1 MADNSKKVQEELASV
16 KALDKILSQTLDARL
31 KGAKEAN
38 ALQDDFLKK
47 LREEKDIS
55 QELIDDIETYE
66 ELMSDVL
73 KSGTKGGDALQSQLN
88 VIKDIVKAEE
98 ARKLADEKIGGA
110 LNNQVDALESKI
122 SSFPILGDTIA
133 KSINFDKIKEGASEM
148 TSKFTNGFLQAASAG
163 QGFGGSMKAALGGVS
178 KGLSMAT
185 IKQGIF
191 NAVAMI
197 NPYVLIAAAVIAL
210 IVLLKKLVSIGM
222 KFDQQTTDIARNFGI
237 SKDNAADM
245 NRQMVT
251 TAALSG
257 ETYMNSKSMMEAQS
271 QLQEK
276 LGSSAMYSA
285 DMLKS
290 QIQLTKFMGLS
301 GEEAVKFQSMAAGS
315 GQSTRELQQN
325 IQGTLYAFNQT
336 TGASISL
343 KDAMKD
349 IAGISDDVRA
359 NFRGNVQEMVL
370 AVAQAKLLG
379 TTVDELAGFT
389 AQTLNME
396 SSLQKEMKLRALTG
410 KNINL
415 DQVRRLKLMGDEAGA
430 AKALTEQ
437 MGSIE
442 DFNKMLPH
450 EQKAFADALGMTQG
464 QMLKMLEAQE
474 LQKKAGI
481 DLAKASLN
489 EIKANDRLSAQE
501 KEKLIRQKE
510 AESAQEKMDAAMQ
523 KLKDTLNSILAGPL
537 GTLMSVLIDIVVFV
551 VDVINIM
558 LTPLVAIIDGIA
570 KGAKAIGR
578 FFGFGG
584 PEENDGT
591 STMGMGGTD
600 SINDGVITPN
610 GDVIKTNPADFI
622 MATTNPAAMAGEIAG
637 ASAAGGI
644 DYDKLATA
652 MGNQP
657 LQILV
662 DGRVIS
668 EITKKQNQN
677 KSFNKQLG

>member
-148 TSKFTNGFLQAASAG
+148 TSKFTNGFLEAASAG

>member
-1 MADNSKKVQEELASV
+1 MAKQNNAQEELRTT
-16 KALDKILSQTLDARL
+16 KALKDVLSNMMADRIEGSETL
-31 KGAKEAN
+31 N
-38 ALQDDFLKK
+38 ALQKELLGGIEKQKGITEKLVDDIKEYEDFLK
-47 LREEKDIS
+47 EVVKDQGIGADAVEA
-55 QELIDDIETYE
+55 QL
-66 ELMSDVL
+66 
-73 KSGTKGGDALQSQLN
+73 DALKKVREVEEGR
-88 VIKDIVKAEE
+88 VIAN
-98 ARKLADEKIGGA
+98 EKIGGG
-110 LNNQVDALESKI
+110 LNNQIDKI
-122 SSFPILGDTIA
+122 QEKIKSFPIIGDKLA
-133 KSINFDKIKEGASEM
+133 KSFDFDKIKEGAAEM
-148 TSKFTNGFLQAASAG
+148 TSKFTNSFIEASAAG
-163 QGFGGSMKAALGGVS
+163 NGFGASMGTALKSVS
-178 KGLSMAT
+178 KGLSLAT

-245 NRQMVT
+245 NREMVA
-251 TAALSG
+251 TANLSFQS
-257 ETYMNSKSMMEAQS
+257 YMNSKNMMEAQS

-349 IAGISDDVRA
+349 IASISDDVRA

-537 GTLMSVLIDIVVFV
+537 GTLMSVLIDIVAFAVNLISFL
-551 VDVINIM
+551 

-622 MATTNPAAMAGEIAG
+622 MATTNPAAMAGKIAG
-637 ASAAGGI
+637 ASSGNI

-652 MGNQP
+652 MGN
-657 LQILV
+657 
-662 DGRVIS
+662 
-668 EITKKQNQN
+668 
-677 KSFNKQLG
+677 

>member
-1 MADNSKKVQEELASV
+1 MADNSKKIQEELASV

-73 KSGTKGGDALQSQLN
+73 KSGTKGGDALQSQLDI
-88 VIKDIVKAEE
+88 IKGIVKAEE
-98 ARKLADEKIGGA
+98 ARKIADEKIGGA
-110 LNNQVDALESKI
+110 LNSQVDALESKI

-148 TSKFTNGFLQAASAG
+148 TTKFTNGFLQAASAG
-163 QGFGGSMKAALGGVS
+163 EGFGGSMKVALGSVS

-389 AQTLNME
+389 AQTLDME

-523 KLKDTLNSILAGPL
+523 KLKDTLNSIVAGPL
-537 GTLMSVLIDIVVFV
+537 GTLMSVLVDIVVFI
-551 VDVINIM
+551 VDVINVM

-591 STMGMGGTD
+591 STFGMGGTE
-600 SINDGVITPN
+600 SINDGVITPD
-610 GDVIKTNPADFI
+610 GEVIKTNPADFI
-622 MATTNPAAMAGEIAG
+622 MATTNPAAMAGKLAG
-637 ASAAGGI
+637 ASASNI
-644 DYDKLATA
+644 DYDKLAAA

-657 LQILV
+657 LQIV
-662 DGRVIS
+662 IDGRVIS

-677 KSFNKQLG
+677 KSFNKQAG

>member
-1 MADNSKKVQEELASV
+1 
-16 KALDKILSQTLDARL
+16 
-31 KGAKEAN
+31 
-38 ALQDDFLKK
+38 
-47 LREEKDIS
+47 
-55 QELIDDIETYE
+55 
-66 ELMSDVL
+66 
-73 KSGTKGGDALQSQLN
+73 
-88 VIKDIVKAEE
+88 
-98 ARKLADEKIGGA
+98 
-110 LNNQVDALESKI
+110 
-122 SSFPILGDTIA
+122 
-133 KSINFDKIKEGASEM
+133 
-148 TSKFTNGFLQAASAG
+148 
-163 QGFGGSMKAALGGVS
+163 
-178 KGLSMAT
+178 
-185 IKQGIF
+185 
-191 NAVAMI
+191 
-197 NPYVLIAAAVIAL
+197 
-210 IVLLKKLVSIGM
+210 
-222 KFDQQTTDIARNFGI
+222 
-237 SKDNAADM
+237 
-245 NRQMVT
+245 
-251 TAALSG
+251 
-257 ETYMNSKSMMEAQS
+257 
-271 QLQEK
+271 
-276 LGSSAMYSA
+276 
-285 DMLKS
+285 
-290 QIQLTKFMGLS
+290 
-301 GEEAVKFQSMAAGS
+301 
-315 GQSTRELQQN
+315 
-325 IQGTLYAFNQT
+325 
-336 TGASISL
+336 
-343 KDAMKD
+343 MKD
-349 IAGISDDVRA
+349 IANISDDVRA

-389 AQTLNME
+389 AQTLDME

-523 KLKDTLNSILAGPL
+523 KLKDTLNSIVAGPL
-537 GTLMSVLIDIVVFV
+537 GTLMSVLVEIVVFI
-551 VDVINIM
+551 VDVINVM
-558 LTPLVAIIDGIA
+558 LTPLVAIVDGIA

-591 STMGMGGTD
+591 STFGTGGTE
-600 SINDGVITPN
+600 SINDGVITPD
-610 GDVIKTNPADFI
+610 GEVIKTNPADFI
-622 MATTNPAAMAGEIAG
+622 MATTNPAAMAGKLAG
-637 ASAAGGI
+637 TSASNI
-644 DYDKLATA
+644 DYDKLAAA

-657 LQILV
+657 LQIVV

-677 KSFNKQLG
+677 KSFNKQAG

>member
-1 MADNSKKVQEELASV
+1 MADSSKKIQEELASV
-16 KALDKILSQTLDARL
+16 KALDKILSQTLDNRL

-47 LREEKDIS
+47 LRDEKDIS
-55 QELIDDIETYE
+55 QELIDDLETYE
-66 ELMSDVL
+66 ELMGDVL
-73 KSGTKGGDALQSQLN
+73 KSGTKGGDALQSQLD
-88 VIKDIVKAEE
+88 VVKGIVKAEE
-98 ARKLADEKIGGA
+98 GRKIANEKIGGA
-110 LNNQVDALESKI
+110 LSGQVDSLESKI
-122 SSFPILGDTIA
+122 KSFPILGDTIA
-133 KSINFDKIKEGASEM
+133 KSINFDKIKEGATEM
-148 TSKFTNGFLQAASAG
+148 TSKFTNGFTEAAMSG
-163 QGFGGSMKAALGGVS
+163 KGFGSSMKAALGGVS

-245 NRQMVT
+245 NRQMSV

-257 ETYMNSKSMMEAQS
+257 ETYMNSKNMLEAQS

-325 IQGTLYAFNQT
+325 IQGTLYAFNKT
-336 TGASISL
+336 TGASLALNGI
-343 KDAMKD
+343 MKD
-349 IAGISDDVRA
+349 IANISDDVRA
-359 NFRGNVQEMVL
+359 NFRGNVKEMVL
-370 AVAQAKLLG
+370 ATAQAKLLG
-379 TTVDELAGFT
+379 TTVDALAGFT

-396 SSLQKEMKLRALTG
+396 SSLQKEMKLRVMTG

-464 QMLKMLEAQE
+464 EMLKMLEAQE

-481 DLAKASLN
+481 DLAAASMS
-489 EIKANDRLSAQE
+489 EIRANDKLSAQE

-523 KLKDTLNSILAGPL
+523 KMKDTLNSIVAGPL
-537 GTLMSVLIDIVVFV
+537 GTLMSVLVDIVVFI
-551 VDVINIM
+551 VDVINVM

-591 STMGMGGTD
+591 STFGVGGTD

-610 GDVIKTNPADFI
+610 GEVIKTNPADFI
-622 MATTNPAAMAGEIAG
+622 MATTNPAAMAGKLAG
-637 ASAAGGI
+637 ESVSGGI
-644 DYDKLATA
+644 DYDKLASA

-657 LQILV
+657 LQIVV
-662 DGRVIS
+662 DGKVIS
-668 EITKKQNQN
+668 EITKKQTQN
-677 KSFNKQLG
+677 KSFSKQIG

>member
-1 MADNSKKVQEELASV
+1 M
-16 KALDKILSQTLDARL
+16 
-31 KGAKEAN
+31 
-38 ALQDDFLKK
+38 
-47 LREEKDIS
+47 
-55 QELIDDIETYE
+55 
-66 ELMSDVL
+66 
-73 KSGTKGGDALQSQLN
+73 
-88 VIKDIVKAEE
+88 
-98 ARKLADEKIGGA
+98 
-110 LNNQVDALESKI
+110 
-122 SSFPILGDTIA
+122 
-133 KSINFDKIKEGASEM
+133 
-148 TSKFTNGFLQAASAG
+148 
-163 QGFGGSMKAALGGVS
+163 
-178 KGLSMAT
+178 
-185 IKQGIF
+185 
-191 NAVAMI
+191 
-197 NPYVLIAAAVIAL
+197 
-210 IVLLKKLVSIGM
+210 
-222 KFDQQTTDIARNFGI
+222 
-237 SKDNAADM
+237 
-245 NRQMVT
+245 
-251 TAALSG
+251 
-257 ETYMNSKSMMEAQS
+257 
-271 QLQEK
+271 
-276 LGSSAMYSA
+276 
-285 DMLKS
+285 
-290 QIQLTKFMGLS
+290 
-301 GEEAVKFQSMAAGS
+301 
-315 GQSTRELQQN
+315 
-325 IQGTLYAFNQT
+325 
-336 TGASISL
+336 
-343 KDAMKD
+343 
-349 IAGISDDVRA
+349 
-359 NFRGNVQEMVL
+359 
-370 AVAQAKLLG
+370 
-379 TTVDELAGFT
+379 
-389 AQTLNME
+389 
-396 SSLQKEMKLRALTG
+396 
-410 KNINL
+410 
-415 DQVRRLKLMGDEAGA
+415 
-430 AKALTEQ
+430 
-437 MGSIE
+437 
-442 DFNKMLPH
+442 
-450 EQKAFADALGMTQG
+450 
-464 QMLKMLEAQE
+464 
-474 LQKKAGI
+474 
-481 DLAKASLN
+481 AKASLN

>member
-1 MADNSKKVQEELASV
+1 MAKQNNAQEELRTT
-16 KALDKILSQTLDARL
+16 KALKDVLSNMMADRIEGSETL
-31 KGAKEAN
+31 N
-38 ALQDDFLKK
+38 ALQKELLGGIEKQKGITESLVDDIKEYEDFLK
-47 LREEKDIS
+47 EVVKDQGIGADAVEA
-55 QELIDDIETYE
+55 QL
-66 ELMSDVL
+66 
-73 KSGTKGGDALQSQLN
+73 DALKK
-88 VIKDIVKAEE
+88 VREVEE
-98 ARKLADEKIGGA
+98 GRIIANEKIGGG
-110 LNNQVDALESKI
+110 LNNQIDKI
-122 SSFPILGDTIA
+122 QEKIKSFPILGDKLA
-133 KSINFDKIKEGASEM
+133 KSFDFDKIKEGAAEM
-148 TSKFTNGFLQAASAG
+148 TSKFTNSFIEASAAG
-163 QGFGGSMKAALGGVS
+163 KGFGASMGTALKSVS
-178 KGLSMAT
+178 KGLSLASV
-185 IKQGIF
+185 KQGIF
-191 NAVAMI
+191 NAIAMI

-222 KFDQQTTDIARNFGI
+222 AFDQQTTDIARNFGI

-245 NRQMVT
+245 NRQMAT
-251 TAALSG
+251 TAALSF
-257 ETYMNSKSMMEAQS
+257 ETYMNSKNMMEAQS

-336 TGASISL
+336 TGASL
-343 KDAMKD
+343 ALNAVMKD
-349 IAGISDDVRA
+349 IANISDDVRA

-389 AQTLNME
+389 AQTLDME

-510 AESAQEKMDAAMQ
+510 QESAQEKMDAAMQ
-523 KLKDTLNSILAGPL
+523 KLKDTLNSIVAGPL
-537 GTLMSVLIDIVVFV
+537 GTLMSVLVDIVVFI
-551 VDVINIM
+551 VDVINVM

-591 STMGMGGTD
+591 STFGMGGTD
-600 SINDGVITPN
+600 SINDGVITPD
-610 GDVIKTNPADFI
+610 GEVIKTNPADFI
-622 MATTNPAAMAGEIAG
+622 MATTNPAAMAGKLAG
-637 ASAAGGI
+637 TSASNI
-644 DYDKLATA
+644 DYDKLAAA

-657 LQILV
+657 LQIV
-662 DGRVIS
+662 IDGRVIS

-677 KSFNKQLG
+677 KSFNKQAG

>member
-1 MADNSKKVQEELASV
+1 MAKQNNAQEELRTT
-16 KALDKILSQTLDARL
+16 KALKDVLNNMMADRIAGSQTL
-31 KGAKEAN
+31 N
-38 ALQDDFLKK
+38 ALQKELLSDIDKQKGITETLVDDIKEYENFLK
-47 LREEKDIS
+47 EVVKD
-55 QELIDDIETYE
+55 QGVGADAVQAQL
-66 ELMSDVL
+66 
-73 KSGTKGGDALQSQLN
+73 DALKK
-88 VIKDIVKAEE
+88 VREVEE
-98 ARKLADEKIGGA
+98 GRIIANEKIGGA
-110 LNNQVDALESKI
+110 LNSQIDKLQQKI
-122 SSFPILGDTIA
+122 QSFPILGDKIA
-133 KSINFDKIKEGASEM
+133 KSFDFEKLKKGAAAM
-148 TSKFTNGFLQAASAG
+148 TSKFTNSFIEAAAAG
-163 QGFGGSMKAALGGVS
+163 KGFGASMGTALKSVS
-178 KGLSMAT
+178 KGLTLASV
-185 IKQGIF
+185 KQAAF
-191 NAVAMI
+191 NAIAMV
-197 NPYVLIAAAVIAL
+197 NPYVLIAAAVIGL
-210 IVLLKKLVSIGM
+210 IVLLKKLVNIGM

-237 SKDNAADM
+237 SKDNAAEM
-245 NRQMVT
+245 NRQMAA
-251 TAALSG
+251 TAAMSF
-257 ETYMNSKSMMEAQS
+257 TSYMNSKNMLEAQQ

-325 IQGTLYAFNQT
+325 IQGTLYAFNKT
-336 TGASISL
+336 TGASLAL
-343 KDAMKD
+343 KDVMKD
-349 IAGISDDVRA
+349 IASMSDDVRA
-359 NFRGNVQEMVL
+359 NFRGNVEQMVA

-379 TTVDELAGFT
+379 STVDELAGFT

-396 SSLQKEMKLRALTG
+396 SSLQKEMKLRVMTG

-430 AKALTEQ
+430 AKALSEQ

-481 DLAKASLN
+481 DLAKASMA
-489 EIKANDRLSAQE
+489 EIKANDRLTKQE
-501 KEKLIRQKE
+501 KEKLLRQKE
-510 AESAQEKMDAAMQ
+510 QESAQEKMDSAMQ
-523 KLKDTLNSILAGPL
+523 KLKDTLNAIIAGPL
-537 GTLMSVLIDIVVFV
+537 GTLMSVLVDIVVFI
-551 VDVINIM
+551 VDVINVM

-584 PEENDGT
+584 PEEENGT
-591 STMGMGGTD
+591 STFGVGGTD

-610 GDVIKTNPADFI
+610 GEVIKTNPADFI
-622 MATTNPAAMAGEIAG
+622 MATTNPAAMAGQIAG
-637 ASAAGGI
+637 ATMGGGI
-644 DYDKLATA
+644 DYDKLAAA

-657 LQILV
+657 VQIV
-662 DGRVIS
+662 MDGRVIS
-668 EITKKQNQN
+668 EITRKQSVNQ
-677 KSFNKQLG
+677 SFNKQMG

>member
-1 MADNSKKVQEELASV
+1 MAKQNNAQEELRTT
-16 KALDKILSQTLDARL
+16 KALKDVLTNMMADRIAGSQTL
-31 KGAKEAN
+31 N
-38 ALQDDFLKK
+38 ALQKELLEDIDKQKGITETLVDDIKEYENFLK
-47 LREEKDIS
+47 EIVKD
-55 QELIDDIETYE
+55 QGVGADAVQAQL
-66 ELMSDVL
+66 
-73 KSGTKGGDALQSQLN
+73 DALKK
-88 VIKDIVKAEE
+88 VREVEE
-98 ARKLADEKIGGA
+98 GRIIANEKIGGA
-110 LNNQVDALESKI
+110 LNSQIDKLQQKI
-122 SSFPILGDTIA
+122 QSFPILGDKIA
-133 KSINFDKIKEGASEM
+133 KSFDFEKLKKGAAVM
-148 TSKFTNGFLQAASAG
+148 TSKFTNSFIEAAAAG
-163 QGFGGSMKAALGGVS
+163 KGFGASMGTALKSVS

-222 KFDQQTTDIARNFGI
+222 AFDQQTTDIARNFGI
-237 SKDNAADM
+237 SKDNAAEM
-245 NRQMVT
+245 NRQMAA
-251 TAALSG
+251 TAALSF
-257 ETYMNSKSMMEAQS
+257 TSYMNSKNMLEAQS

-285 DMLKS
+285 EMLKS

-336 TGASISL
+336 TGASL
-343 KDAMKD
+343 ALNAVMKD
-349 IAGISDDVRA
+349 IANISDDVRA

-389 AQTLNME
+389 AQTLDME

-523 KLKDTLNSILAGPL
+523 KLKDTLNSIVAGPL
-537 GTLMSVLIDIVVFV
+537 GTLMSVLVDIVVFI
-551 VDVINIM
+551 VDVINFM

-591 STMGMGGTD
+591 STFGMGGTE
-600 SINDGVITPN
+600 SINDGVITPD
-610 GDVIKTNPADFI
+610 GEVIKTNPADFI
-622 MATTNPAAMAGEIAG
+622 MATTNPAAMAGKLAG
-637 ASAAGGI
+637 ASASNI
-644 DYDKLATA
+644 DYDKLAAA

-657 LQILV
+657 LQIV
-662 DGRVIS
+662 IDGRVIS

-677 KSFNKQLG
+677 KSFNKQAG

>member
-1 MADNSKKVQEELASV
+1 MADSSKKIQEELASV
-16 KALDKILSQTLDARL
+16 KALDKILSQTLDNRL

-47 LREEKDIS
+47 LRDEKDIS
-55 QELIDDIETYE
+55 EELISDLENYE
-66 ELMSDVL
+66 ELMGDVL
-73 KSGTKGGDALQSQLN
+73 KSGTKGGDALQSQLDI
-88 VIKDIVKAEE
+88 VKDIVKMEE
-98 ARKLADEKIGGA
+98 ARKTADEKIGGA
-110 LNNQVDALESKI
+110 LNGQVDALQDKI
-122 SSFPILGDTIA
+122 KSFPILGDTIA

-148 TSKFTNGFLQAASAG
+148 TSKFTNGFTEAAMSG
-163 QGFGGSMKAALGGVS
+163 KSFGGSMKAALGGVS
-178 KGLSMAT
+178 KGLNMAT

-245 NRQMVT
+245 QRSMSQ

-257 ETYMNSKSMMEAQS
+257 ETYMNSKNMLEAQS

-315 GQSTRELQQN
+315 GQSTREVQQN
-325 IQGTLYAFNQT
+325 IQGTLYAFNKT
-336 TGASISL
+336 TGASLALNGI
-343 KDAMKD
+343 MKD
-349 IAGISDDVRA
+349 IANISDDVRA
-359 NFRGNVQEMVL
+359 NFRGNVKEMVL
-370 AVAQAKLLG
+370 ATAQAKLLG

-389 AQTLNME
+389 SQTLNME

-481 DLAKASLN
+481 DLAAASMS

-523 KLKDTLNSILAGPL
+523 KMKDTLNSIVSGPL
-537 GTLMSVLIDIVVFV
+537 GTLMSVLVEIVVFI
-551 VDVINIM
+551 VDVINVM
-558 LTPLVAIIDGIA
+558 LTPLVAVIDGIA

-584 PEENDGT
+584 PEEEDGT
-591 STMGMGGTD
+591 SVGGYQD
-600 SINDGVITPN
+600 SINDGVITPS

-644 DYDKLATA
+644 DYDRLAAA

-657 LQILV
+657 LQIVV

-668 EITKKQNQN
+668 EITKKQSMN
-677 KSFNKQLG
+677 KSFNKQMG

>member
-1 MADNSKKVQEELASV
+1 MAKQNNAQEELRTT
-16 KALDKILSQTLDARL
+16 KALKDVLTNMMADRIAGSQTL
-31 KGAKEAN
+31 N
-38 ALQDDFLKK
+38 ALQKELLKDIDKQKGITETLVDDIKEYENFLK
-47 LREEKDIS
+47 EIVKD
-55 QELIDDIETYE
+55 QGVGADAVQAQL
-66 ELMSDVL
+66 
-73 KSGTKGGDALQSQLN
+73 DALKK
-88 VIKDIVKAEE
+88 VREVEE
-98 ARKLADEKIGGA
+98 GRIIANEKIGGA
-110 LNNQVDALESKI
+110 LNSQINKLQQKI
-122 SSFPILGDTIA
+122 QSFPILGDKIA
-133 KSINFDKIKEGASEM
+133 KSFDFEKLKKGAAVM
-148 TSKFTNGFLQAASAG
+148 TSKFTNSFIEAGAAG
-163 QGFGGSMKAALGGVS
+163 KGFGASMGTALKSVS

-222 KFDQQTTDIARNFGI
+222 AFDQQTTDIARNFGI

-537 GTLMSVLIDIVVFV
+537 GTLMSVLVDIVVFI

-584 PEENDGT
+584 PEEDDGT
-591 STMGMGGTD
+591 STFGQGGTE
-600 SINDGVITPN
+600 SINDGVITPD
-610 GDVIKTNPADFI
+610 GEVIKTNPADFI
-622 MATTNPAAMAGEIAG
+622 MATTNPTAMAGKLAG
-637 ASAAGGI
+637 TSASNI
-644 DYDKLATA
+644 DYDKLAAA

-657 LQILV
+657 LQIV
-662 DGRVIS
+662 IDGRVIS

-677 KSFNKQLG
+677 KSFNKQAG

>member
-1 MADNSKKVQEELASV
+1 MA
-16 KALDKILSQTLDARL
+16 
-31 KGAKEAN
+31 
-38 ALQDDFLKK
+38 
-47 LREEKDIS
+47 
-55 QELIDDIETYE
+55 
-66 ELMSDVL
+66 
-73 KSGTKGGDALQSQLN
+73 
-88 VIKDIVKAEE
+88 
-98 ARKLADEKIGGA
+98 
-110 LNNQVDALESKI
+110 
-122 SSFPILGDTIA
+122 
-133 KSINFDKIKEGASEM
+133 
-148 TSKFTNGFLQAASAG
+148 
-163 QGFGGSMKAALGGVS
+163 
-178 KGLSMAT
+178 
-185 IKQGIF
+185 
-191 NAVAMI
+191 
-197 NPYVLIAAAVIAL
+197 
-210 IVLLKKLVSIGM
+210 
-222 KFDQQTTDIARNFGI
+222 FDQQTTDIARNFGI

-257 ETYMNSKSMMEAQS
+257 ETYMNSKNMMEAQS

-325 IQGTLYAFNQT
+325 MQGTLYAFNQT
-336 TGASISL
+336 TGASL
-343 KDAMKD
+343 ALNAVMKD
-349 IAGISDDVRA
+349 IANISDDVRA

-389 AQTLNME
+389 AQTLDME

-523 KLKDTLNSILAGPL
+523 KLKDTLNSIVAGPL
-537 GTLMSVLIDIVVFV
+537 GTLMSVLVDIVVFI
-551 VDVINIM
+551 VDVINVM
-558 LTPLVAIIDGIA
+558 LTPLVAIIDGMA

-591 STMGMGGTD
+591 STFGMGGTE
-600 SINDGVITPN
+600 SINDGVITPD
-610 GDVIKTNPADFI
+610 GEVIKTNPADFI
-622 MATTNPAAMAGEIAG
+622 MATTNPAAMAGKLAG
-637 ASAAGGI
+637 TSASNI
-644 DYDKLATA
+644 DYDKLAAA

-657 LQILV
+657 LQIV
-662 DGRVIS
+662 IDGRVIS

-677 KSFNKQLG
+677 KSFNKQAG

>member
-1 MADNSKKVQEELASV
+1 MAKQNNAQEELRTT
-16 KALDKILSQTLDARL
+16 KALKDVLSNMMADRIEGSETL
-31 KGAKEAN
+31 N
-38 ALQDDFLKK
+38 ALQKELLGGIEKQKGITEKLVDDIKEYEDFLK
-47 LREEKDIS
+47 EVVKDQGIGADAVEA
-55 QELIDDIETYE
+55 QL
-66 ELMSDVL
+66 
-73 KSGTKGGDALQSQLN
+73 DALKKVREVEEGR
-88 VIKDIVKAEE
+88 VIAN
-98 ARKLADEKIGGA
+98 EKIGGG
-110 LNNQVDALESKI
+110 LNNQIDKI
-122 SSFPILGDTIA
+122 QEKIKSFPILGDKLA
-133 KSINFDKIKEGASEM
+133 KSFDFDKIKEGAAEM
-148 TSKFTNGFLQAASAG
+148 TSKFTNSFIEASAAG
-163 QGFGGSMKAALGGVS
+163 KGFGASMGTALKSVS
-178 KGLSMAT
+178 KGLSLAT

-191 NAVAMI
+191 NAIAMI

-222 KFDQQTTDIARNFGI
+222 AFDQQTTDIARNFGI

-245 NRQMVT
+245 NREMVA
-251 TAALSG
+251 TANLSFQS
-257 ETYMNSKSMMEAQS
+257 YMNSKNMMEAQS

-285 DMLKS
+285 EMLKS

-336 TGASISL
+336 TGASL
-343 KDAMKD
+343 ALNAVMKD
-349 IAGISDDVRA
+349 IANISDDVRA

-389 AQTLNME
+389 AQTLDME

-523 KLKDTLNSILAGPL
+523 KLKDTLNSIVAGPL
-537 GTLMSVLIDIVVFV
+537 GTFMSILVEIVSLAVHILNFL
-551 VDVINIM
+551 
-558 LTPLVAIIDGIA
+558 LTPLVAVIDAIA

-591 STMGMGGTD
+591 STFGMDGTD
-600 SINDGVITPN
+600 SINDGVITPD
-610 GDVIKTNPADFI
+610 GEVIKTNPADFI
-622 MATTNPAAMAGEIAG
+622 MATTNPAAMAGKLAG
-637 ASAAGGI
+637 ASASNI
-644 DYDKLATA
+644 DYDKLAAA

-657 LQILV
+657 LQIV
-662 DGRVIS
+662 IDGRVIS

-677 KSFNKQLG
+677 KSFNKQAG

>member
-584 PEENDGT
+584 PEEDDGT
-591 STMGMGGTD
+591 STMGIGGTD

>member
-1 MADNSKKVQEELASV
+1 MAKQNNAQEELRTT
-16 KALDKILSQTLDARL
+16 KALKDVLSNMMADRIEGSETL
-31 KGAKEAN
+31 N
-38 ALQDDFLKK
+38 ALQKELLGGIEKQKGITEKLVDDIKEYEDFLK
-47 LREEKDIS
+47 EVVKDQGIGADAVEA
-55 QELIDDIETYE
+55 QL
-66 ELMSDVL
+66 
-73 KSGTKGGDALQSQLN
+73 DALKKVREVEEGR
-88 VIKDIVKAEE
+88 VIAN
-98 ARKLADEKIGGA
+98 EKIGGG
-110 LNNQVDALESKI
+110 LNNQIDKI
-122 SSFPILGDTIA
+122 QEKIKSFPIIGDKLA
-133 KSINFDKIKEGASEM
+133 KSFDFDKIKEGAAEM
-148 TSKFTNGFLQAASAG
+148 TSKFTNSFIEASAAG
-163 QGFGGSMKAALGGVS
+163 NGFGASMGTALKSVS
-178 KGLSMAT
+178 KGLSLAT

-222 KFDQQTTDIARNFGI
+222 AFDQQTTDIARNFGI

-245 NRQMVT
+245 NREMVA
-251 TAALSG
+251 TANLSFQS
-257 ETYMNSKSMMEAQS
+257 YMNSKNMMEAQS

-285 DMLKS
+285 EMLKS

-349 IAGISDDVRA
+349 IASISDDVRA

-537 GTLMSVLIDIVVFV
+537 GTLMSVLIDIVAFAVNLISFL
-551 VDVINIM
+551 

-622 MATTNPAAMAGEIAG
+622 MATTNPAAMAGKIAG
-637 ASAAGGI
+637 ASSGNI

-652 MGNQP
+652 MGN
-657 LQILV
+657 
-662 DGRVIS
+662 
-668 EITKKQNQN
+668 
-677 KSFNKQLG
+677 

>member
-1 MADNSKKVQEELASV
+1 MAKQNNAQEELRTT
-16 KALDKILSQTLDARL
+16 KALKDVLSNMMADRIEGSETL
-31 KGAKEAN
+31 N
-38 ALQDDFLKK
+38 ALQKELLGGIEKQKGITEKLVDDIKEYEDFLK
-47 LREEKDIS
+47 EVVKDQGIGADAVEA
-55 QELIDDIETYE
+55 QL
-66 ELMSDVL
+66 
-73 KSGTKGGDALQSQLN
+73 DALKKVREVEEGR
-88 VIKDIVKAEE
+88 VIAN
-98 ARKLADEKIGGA
+98 EKIGGG
-110 LNNQVDALESKI
+110 LNNQIDKI
-122 SSFPILGDTIA
+122 QEKIKSFPIIGDKLA
-133 KSINFDKIKEGASEM
+133 KSFDFDKIKEGAAEM
-148 TSKFTNGFLQAASAG
+148 TSKFTNSFIEASAAG
-163 QGFGGSMKAALGGVS
+163 NGFGASMGTALKSVS
-178 KGLSMAT
+178 KGLSLAT

-222 KFDQQTTDIARNFGI
+222 AFDQQTTDIARNFGI

-245 NRQMVT
+245 NREMVA
-251 TAALSG
+251 TANLSFQS
-257 ETYMNSKSMMEAQS
+257 YMNSKNMMEAQS

-285 DMLKS
+285 EMLKS

-349 IAGISDDVRA
+349 IASISDDVRA

-370 AVAQAKLLG
+370 AVAQANLLG

-537 GTLMSVLIDIVVFV
+537 GTLMSVLIDIVAFAVNLISFL
-551 VDVINIM
+551 

-622 MATTNPAAMAGEIAG
+622 MATTNPAAMAGKIAG
-637 ASAAGGI
+637 ASSGNI
-644 DYDKLATA
+644 DYDKLAAA

-657 LQILV
+657 LQIVV

>member
-1 MADNSKKVQEELASV
+1 MAKQNNAQEELRTT
-16 KALDKILSQTLDARL
+16 KALKDVLSNMMADRIEGSETL
-31 KGAKEAN
+31 N
-38 ALQDDFLKK
+38 ALQKELLGGIEKQKGITEKLVDDIKEYEDFLK
-47 LREEKDIS
+47 EVVKDQGIGADAVEA
-55 QELIDDIETYE
+55 QL
-66 ELMSDVL
+66 
-73 KSGTKGGDALQSQLN
+73 DALKKVREVEEGR
-88 VIKDIVKAEE
+88 VIAN
-98 ARKLADEKIGGA
+98 EKIGGG
-110 LNNQVDALESKI
+110 LNNQIDKI
-122 SSFPILGDTIA
+122 QEKIKSFPIIGDKLA
-133 KSINFDKIKEGASEM
+133 KSFDFDKIKEGAAEM
-148 TSKFTNGFLQAASAG
+148 TSKFTNSFIEASAAG
-163 QGFGGSMKAALGGVS
+163 NGFGASMGTALKSVS
-178 KGLSMAT
+178 KGLSLAK

-222 KFDQQTTDIARNFGI
+222 AFDQQTTDIARNFGI

-245 NRQMVT
+245 NREMVA
-251 TAALSG
+251 TANLSFQS
-257 ETYMNSKSMMEAQS
+257 YMNSKNMMEAQS

-285 DMLKS
+285 EMLKS

-349 IAGISDDVRA
+349 IASISDDVRA
-359 NFRGNVQEMVL
+359 NFRGNVREMVL

-481 DLAKASLN
+481 DLAKANLN
-489 EIKANDRLSAQE
+489 EIRANDRLSAQE
-501 KEKLIRQKE
+501 KEKLIKQKE

-537 GTLMSVLIDIVVFV
+537 GTLMSVLVDIVVFI

-622 MATTNPAAMAGEIAG
+622 MATTNPAAMAGKIAG
-637 ASAAGGI
+637 ASSGNI
-644 DYDKLATA
+644 DYDKLAAA

-657 LQILV
+657 LQIVV

>member
-1 MADNSKKVQEELASV
+1 MADNSKKIQEELASV

-148 TSKFTNGFLQAASAG
+148 TTKFTNGFLQAASAG
-163 QGFGGSMKAALGGVS
+163 EGFGGSMKAALGSVS

-222 KFDQQTTDIARNFGI
+222 AFDQQTTDIARNFGI

-245 NRQMVT
+245 NRQMAT

-257 ETYMNSKSMMEAQS
+257 ETYMNSKNMMEAQS
-271 QLQEK
+271 QLQESI
-276 LGSSAMYSA
+276 GSSAMYSA

-336 TGASISL
+336 TGASL
-343 KDAMKD
+343 ALNAVMKD
-349 IAGISDDVRA
+349 IANISDDVRA

-389 AQTLNME
+389 AQTLDME

-523 KLKDTLNSILAGPL
+523 KLKDTLNSIVAGPL
-537 GTLMSVLIDIVVFV
+537 GTLMSVLVDIVVFI
-551 VDVINIM
+551 VDVINVM

-591 STMGMGGTD
+591 STFGMGGTE
-600 SINDGVITPN
+600 SINDGVITPD
-610 GDVIKTNPADFI
+610 GEVIKTNPADFI
-622 MATTNPAAMAGEIAG
+622 MATTNPAAMAGKLAG
-637 ASAAGGI
+637 TSASNI
-644 DYDKLATA
+644 DYDKLAAA

-657 LQILV
+657 LQIV
-662 DGRVIS
+662 IDGRVIS

-677 KSFNKQLG
+677 KSFNKQAG

>member
-1 MADNSKKVQEELASV
+1 
-16 KALDKILSQTLDARL
+16 
-31 KGAKEAN
+31 
-38 ALQDDFLKK
+38 
-47 LREEKDIS
+47 
-55 QELIDDIETYE
+55 
-66 ELMSDVL
+66 
-73 KSGTKGGDALQSQLN
+73 
-88 VIKDIVKAEE
+88 
-98 ARKLADEKIGGA
+98 
-110 LNNQVDALESKI
+110 
-122 SSFPILGDTIA
+122 
-133 KSINFDKIKEGASEM
+133 
-148 TSKFTNGFLQAASAG
+148 
-163 QGFGGSMKAALGGVS
+163 
-178 KGLSMAT
+178 
-185 IKQGIF
+185 
-191 NAVAMI
+191 
-197 NPYVLIAAAVIAL
+197 
-210 IVLLKKLVSIGM
+210 
-222 KFDQQTTDIARNFGI
+222 
-237 SKDNAADM
+237 
-245 NRQMVT
+245 
-251 TAALSG
+251 
-257 ETYMNSKSMMEAQS
+257 
-271 QLQEK
+271 
-276 LGSSAMYSA
+276 
-285 DMLKS
+285 
-290 QIQLTKFMGLS
+290 
-301 GEEAVKFQSMAAGS
+301 
-315 GQSTRELQQN
+315 
-325 IQGTLYAFNQT
+325 
-336 TGASISL
+336 
-343 KDAMKD
+343 
-349 IAGISDDVRA
+349 
-359 NFRGNVQEMVL
+359 
-370 AVAQAKLLG
+370 
-379 TTVDELAGFT
+379 
-389 AQTLNME
+389 
-396 SSLQKEMKLRALTG
+396 MKLRALTG

-637 ASAAGGI
+637 ASVAGGI
-644 DYDKLATA
+644 DYDKLAAA

-657 LQILV
+657 LQIIV

>member
-1 MADNSKKVQEELASV
+1 MADSSKKIQEELASV
-16 KALDKILSQTLDARL
+16 KALDKILSQTLDNRL

-47 LREEKDIS
+47 LRDEKDIS
-55 QELIDDIETYE
+55 QELIDDLEAYE
-66 ELMSDVL
+66 ELMGDVL
-73 KSGTKGGDALQSQLN
+73 KSGTKGGDALQSQLDI
-88 VIKDIVKAEE
+88 VKDIVKMEE
-98 ARKLADEKIGGA
+98 ARKTADEKIGGA
-110 LNNQVDALESKI
+110 LNGQVDALQDKI
-122 SSFPILGDTIA
+122 KSFPILGDTIA

-148 TSKFTNGFLQAASAG
+148 TSKFTNGFTEAAMSG
-163 QGFGGSMKAALGGVS
+163 KSFGGSMKAALGGVS

-210 IVLLKKLVSIGM
+210 ILLLKKLVSIGM

-245 NRQMVT
+245 QRSMSQ
-251 TAALSG
+251 TAAISG
-257 ETYMNSKSMMEAQS
+257 ETYMNSKNMLEAQS

-315 GQSTRELQQN
+315 GQSTREVQQN
-325 IQGTLYAFNQT
+325 IQGTLYAFNKT
-336 TGASISL
+336 TGASLALNGI
-343 KDAMKD
+343 MKD
-349 IAGISDDVRA
+349 IANISDDVRA
-359 NFRGNVQEMVL
+359 NFRGNVKEMVL
-370 AVAQAKLLG
+370 ATAQAKLLG

-389 AQTLNME
+389 SQTLNME

-481 DLAKASLN
+481 DLAAASMS

-501 KEKLIRQKE
+501 KEKLIKQKE

-523 KLKDTLNSILAGPL
+523 KLKDTLNSIVAGPL
-537 GTLMSVLIDIVVFV
+537 GTLMSVLVDIVVFI
-551 VDVINIM
+551 VDVINVM
-558 LTPLVAIIDGIA
+558 LTPLVAVIDGIA

-584 PEENDGT
+584 PEEEDGT
-591 STMGMGGTD
+591 SVGGYQD
-600 SINDGVITPN
+600 SINDGVITPS

-622 MATTNPAAMAGEIAG
+622 MATTNPAAMAGQIAG

-644 DYDKLATA
+644 DYDKLAAA

-657 LQILV
+657 LQIV
-662 DGRVIS
+662 IDGRVIS
-668 EITKKQNQN
+668 EITKKQSMN
-677 KSFNKQLG
+677 KSFNKQMG

>member
-222 KFDQQTTDIARNFGI
+222 AFDQQTTDIARNFGI